1 MKGIDLSGKYGFAFD
16 TKFDSRMS
24 GSAAKFIERELNKL
38 CLDIIAPRESAI
50 VFGQKEKEGGARLKE
65 GEEKRFEQIGFR
77 LGSKKAEIVNRSHSH
92 SAG

>member
-1 MKGIDLSGKYGFAFD
+1 
-16 TKFDSRMS
+16 MS

-38 CLDIIAPRESAI
+38 RLEIIAPRASAI
-50 VFGQKEKEGGARLKE
+50 VFGMKEKEGRASLKE

-77 LGSKKAEIVNRSHSH
+77 LGTKKVEIVNSSHSY